1 MQDRDRDIDQLVDD
15 GPPKESGVSLKM
27 KYFLLGF
34 SMFFWL
40 IGALFAAVGG
50 YVVSQKTGF
59 EELSDFATDPGIILA
74 ALGCF
79 IFFISSF
86 GVLGSLRENVCLLN
100 SYKYLLLVGLVFE
113 LICGLIAFAF
123 WPEVK
128 KMVDSNL
135 SMAIEKYTDNTDLR
149 NMIDKLQRELECC
162 GSLTIDDWDSNPYFS
177 CKNAESYRS
186 CGVPWSCCLRK
197 YERNRQCGYGVRKNR
212 VHVKMSNEIHTIG
225 CLDKGFEFFRNN
237 MMLVAGMAV
246 AFTLP
251 LIIGIFILH
260 LFVAQILRQLVKV
273 NKEKIYL

>member
-1 MQDRDRDIDQLVDD
+1 MEKDTDNLVQE
-15 GPPKESGVSLKM
+15 PETEVSLRL
-27 KYFLLGF
+27 KYFLLAF

-50 YVVSQKTGF
+50 YVTSQKTGF
-59 EELSDFATDPGIILA
+59 DELSDFATDPGIILA
-74 ALGCF
+74 ALGCL
-79 IFFISSF
+79 IFVISSF
-86 GVLGSLRENVCLLN
+86 GVLGSLRENICLLKT
-100 SYKYLLLVGLVFE
+100 YKYLLLLTLVFE
-113 LICGLIAFAF
+113 LVCGLIGFAF

-128 KMVDSNL
+128 KMVDRNL
-135 SMAIEKYTDNTDLR
+135 SIAIEKYTGNVDLR

-177 CKNAESYRS
+177 CKNRESYRS

-212 VHVKMSNEIHTIG
+212 VHVKLSNEIYTIG
-225 CLDKGFEFFRNN
+225 CLDKGFEFFKNN
-237 MMLVAGMAV
+237 LMLVAGMAI

-251 LIIGIFILH
+251 LVIGIFMTH
-260 LFVAQILRQLVKV
+260 SFVGQIRVQVTKV